1 MLPASSAPDR
11 RSAIKSR
18 HRQAIVNACAALLSE
33 RRGTDFSVDELAQRA
48 DVSRRT
54 VFNHFASLDD
64 VVTEVGTDV
73 VASSLMLPEGTA
85 PAGYSP
91 LDDLVDL
98 VSSPRFIEAVSYL
111 TQVLGRADSRSSP
124 QQAIMAFRSVTMA
137 GDQVMAALVSR
148 HPEADPEDIQL
159 LVGTFAGGISVLYER
174 WCAQTGAIDTP
185 DSRTAWIELIQRL
198 VAALRTGTGA
208 GTPPS
213 RS

>member
-1 MLPASSAPDR
+1 VLPASSTPDR
-11 RSAIKSR
+11 RTAIKSR
-18 HRQAIVNACAALLSE
+18 HRQAIVDACAALLTE

-73 VASSLMLPEGTA
+73 VASSLTLPDGMA
-85 PAGYSP
+85 PEGYSP

-111 TQVLGRADSRSSP
+111 TQVLGRADARSSP
-124 QQAIMAFRSVTMA
+124 QQAVMAFRSVTMA
-137 GDQVMAALVSR
+137 GDQVMSALSTR
-148 HPEADPEDIQL
+148 HPESDPEDIQL

-174 WCAQTGAIDTP
+174 WCTQTGAVNTP
-185 DSRTAWIELIQRL
+185 ESRSVWIELLQRL

-213 RS
+213 RP

>member
-1 MLPASSAPDR
+1 MLPASSTPDR
-11 RSAIKSR
+11 RTAIKSR
-18 HRQAIVNACAALLSE
+18 HRQAIVDACAALLAE

-64 VVTEVGTDV
+64 VVTEVGTGV
-73 VASSLMLPEGTA
+73 VASSLSLPAGMA
-85 PAGYSP
+85 PEGYSP

-111 TQVLGRADSRSSP
+111 TQVLGRADARSSP

-137 GDQVMAALVSR
+137 GDQVMAALAAR
-148 HPEADPEDIQL
+148 HPDSDPEDIQL

-174 WCAQTGAIDTP
+174 WCVQTGAVDTP
-185 DSRTAWIELIQRL
+185 ESRTAWIELIQRL
-198 VAALRTGTGA
+198 VTALRTGIGA
-208 GTPPS
+208 GTPPG
-213 RS
+213 RP